1 MELSAVPHLFPPQ
14 SSSVRSFLVTTRQ
27 GVSLEDAFWNALRE
41 IANERDMTLSKL
53 IKAIDTDRQHAN
65 LSSAI
70 RLFVLGYYR
79 DQISDRQGGT
89 QKRVAA

>member
-1 MELSAVPHLFPPQ
+1 VKSTIIKR
-14 SSSVRSFLVTTRQ
+14 SVDFGGHTTS
-27 GVSLEDAFWNALRE
+27 VSLEDEFWNALRE

-53 IKAIDTDRQHAN
+53 IKAIDADRQHAN

-79 DQISDRQGGT
+79 DQISDLQGGV
-89 QKRVAA
+89 QKSVAA